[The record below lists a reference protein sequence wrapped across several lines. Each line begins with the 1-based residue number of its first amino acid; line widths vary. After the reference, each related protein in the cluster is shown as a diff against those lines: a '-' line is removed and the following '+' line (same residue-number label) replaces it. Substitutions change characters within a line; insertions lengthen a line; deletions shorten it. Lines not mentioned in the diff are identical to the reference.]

1 MLCEAFMALA
11 DTARW
16 LSKLARE
23 VGPDGLSLVTPPG
36 IAYAFAKYLFA
47 PDRHIPA
54 DDLEARDPEAVRLWA
69 ETFEAIGDQYFR
81 WKVSGIE
88 HVPASGRALIVGS
101 HNGGLM
107 VSDSALTMA
116 AIYKHHGPERRLY
129 SLSHD
134 VLHSNETLRRVAS
147 RAGVLRAGHNGGAR
161 ALRDEHLVLVYPGS
175 DLDATRPFKDRYKIE
190 LGGRKGFLRL
200 ALRER
205 APIVPVVS
213 VGTHEQWI
221 VLTRGDGLAKLFNTK
236 KWLRLEVCPI
246 VLSVPWGLTSGVL
259 PYFPM
264 PAQTSI
270 AFAKPIAWPELEPS
284 AADDPVILARCYE
297 EVRAALQTAMDELA
311 RGRRTFFG

>member
-1 MLCEAFMALA
+1 MALA

-16 LSKLARE
+16 FSRLASE
-23 VGPDGLSLVTPPG
+23 VGADGLSLFTPPG
-36 IAYAFAKYLFA
+36 FALAFAKYVIA
-47 PDRHIPA
+47 PDRDIPS

-69 ETFEAIGDQYFR
+69 EAFNAVGTQYFR
-81 WKVSGIE
+81 WKVRGVE
-88 HVPASGRALIVGS
+88 NVPAHGRALIVGS

-116 AIYKHHGPERRLY
+116 AIYNQHGPDRRLY

-134 VLHSNETLRRVAS
+134 VLHSNETLRRIAS
-147 RAGVLRAGHNGGAR
+147 RAGVLRAGHTGGAR
-161 ALRDEHLVLVYPGS
+161 ALREEHLVLVYPGS

-190 LGGRKGFLRL
+190 LGGRKGFLKL

-221 VLTRGDGLAKLFNTK
+221 VLTRGDSLAKWLRTK
-236 KWLRLEVCPI
+236 EWLRLEAFPI
-246 VLSVPWGLTSGVL
+246 VLCVPWGVTVGVV

-264 PAQTSI
+264 PAQTSL

-284 AADDPVILARCYE
+284 AADDPVILQRCYD
-297 EVRAALQTAMDELA
+297 EVHAALQSAMNELA

>member
-1 MLCEAFMALA
+1 MSES
-11 DTARW
+11 W
-16 LSKLARE
+16 LRRFTRE
-23 VGPDGLSLVTPPG
+23 VGPDGFAIVTPPG
-36 IAYAFAKYLFA
+36 FVWAFAKYVAA
-47 PDRHIPA
+47 PDREIPS
-54 DDLEARDPEAVRLWA
+54 DDLEARDPEAVRLWCEA
-69 ETFEAIGDQYFR
+69 FDAIGKRYFR
-81 WKVSGIE
+81 YKVRGIE
-88 HVPASGRALIVGS
+88 NVPAAGRALLVGS

-134 VLHSNETLRRVAS
+134 VLHSNTTFRRIAS

-190 LGGRKGFLRL
+190 LGGRKGFLKL

-221 VLTRGDGLAKLFNTK
+221 VLTRGDALAKLLNTK
-236 KWLRLEVCPI
+236 KWLRLEAFPI
-246 VLSVPWGLTSGVL
+246 VLNVPWGLTLGIF
-259 PYFPM
+259 PYLPM
-264 PAQTSI
+264 PAQTSLS
-270 AFAKPIAWPELEPS
+270 FGKPIEWPHLDAR
-284 AADDPVILARCYE
+284 AADDPVILQRCYD
-297 EVRAALQTAMDELA
+297 EVHAALQTAMDELA
-311 RGRRTFFG
+311 RGRTTFFG